1 MSRRAAR
8 ITHDEV
14 ARMVRAVRSCGLQVG
29 RVSFDGEKVDVIIA
43 DSGEEP
49 VRPVDGAPQS
59 DGPIREPQ
67 L

>member
-14 ARMVRAVRSCGLQVG
+14 TRMVRAVQGCGLVVS
-29 RVSFDGEKVDVIIA
+29 RVSFDGTRVDVIIGELVDKRQNGVD
-43 DSGEEP
+43 DSAESNGL
-49 VRPVDGAPQS
+49 
-59 DGPIREPQ
+59 IREPQ

>member
-1 MSRRAAR
+1 MTRRASR

-14 ARMVRAVRSCGLQVG
+14 ARMVRAVRSCGLSVG

-43 DSGEEP
+43 DNGDEP
-49 VRPVDGAPQS
+49 ARPIDDAPQS